1 MRIVKPDWVQHEN
14 DKGVKL
20 TIYSL
25 SVHPDG
31 SRFATGGIGFHVKIW
46 NTAPLL
52 HREAEEDPNVPKL
65 LASMSVHNGNVM
77 CVAWSHGAG
86 QYLATGSDDYI
97 VLIWELDTSG
107 SAGSTFGNLGGGGA
121 ANVENWKVVRRL
133 AGHAS
138 DVTDLAWA
146 PENAYLATCGLDSTI
161 YIWDGRTFDQ
171 LRRLSLHEGFVKGL
185 TWDPAGQYLASQSDD
200 KTMIIW
206 KTSDWS
212 METRLSAPFQDSS
225 NVTVNRRPS
234 WSPDGSYVASANA
247 AEKDHHMSTLFTRD
261 KWATQINLVGHKAP
275 IEVVKFNPVIFKPL
289 DDKDDS
295 ATKKSAAAGE
305 DAENTPTGPTAL
317 IAVGS
322 QDRSITVWT
331 TRNPRPM
338 SVADGIFEHN
348 VTDLDWSPDG
358 MTLFAS
364 SHDGTVAILSF
375 TEAELGQPMSL
386 DENLE
391 MLSKHGYKKKK
402 IIPVESPTQL
412 RLEEEYAQAS
422 RNASSQRI
430 ARLMGGGSSSS
441 SHPAAGSTDQST
453 PLGVPTSTLLALAP
467 DIKPPVPTSAD
478 ATSASSVPAQPPQPS
493 TSTSASTA
501 SPSPLPPPPMTPQ
514 KVTITKDGKK
524 RIQPQFVRNLTGP
537 SSSSQATP
545 KPPPP
550 AARYNNGLSASS
562 AATTSANGH
571 ADSASSTGLLPPG
584 TPIRSGGSLA
594 FGGGGGDLSNNY
606 HTPGDVIFGNGGR
619 SSVYTPEMDAPF
631 REWSSGHGHPSVPLA
646 SAALGNKRKYGESPD
661 PASASHKRMIP
672 GGGALNTPNGRSRT
686 APPPLVGPERRS
698 IITSQAYA
706 QSQIRLAV
714 PKVQSQLRHCVR
726 RGGGGPGRPAYM
738 PSTPAAPTPANTNP
752 ATVHNAAVYLNAYN
766 DIRGGA
772 KPTRVTLTRNEQ
784 VEWTTLLPAYA
795 LLLTG
800 NDKYL
805 MATCYDGAV
814 HFFTPA
820 GRRVLPAV
828 MLEAT
833 ASFVDCSGPY
843 FMCLTSVG
851 LLTVW
856 NLDTQ
861 EAVISGLSVGPALEL
876 AITPAAPTA
885 PASSQGNSNG
895 NGKDKEKDKDKD
907 KERDSE
913 GFVAGPTATITSA
926 HVRPRGIPVLTT
938 SHGQAYTY
946 HLGMKA
952 WLKVVDPWYTCS
964 DFFLAQAPPPASV
977 IVPGGGLGGFG
988 FGASSFHS
996 GAAGGG
1002 APPGLLSGIQ
1012 TATARLLET
1021 TTVTATVAPHTN
1033 NNTHGGTSD
1042 PHQLTHLFRHM
1053 DDTQRQLLTLDHLEH
1068 QLVASQ
1074 ALQSP
1079 AEFRYWLNCY
1089 AKRLADENAQDR
1101 IMELGNWLLGPLY
1114 LPGSTV
1120 TTLGPANLTYGGM
1133 VANSKHGETAYQW
1146 EPTILGFEK
1155 RGLLAEILKVLATN
1169 RELQRITTQ
1178 FSQTLDQLDQSSHS

>member
-550 AARYNNGLSASS
+550 AARYNNGLSA
-562 AATTSANGH
+562 
-571 ADSASSTGLLPPG
+571 
-584 TPIRSGGSLA
+584 
-594 FGGGGGDLSNNY
+594 
-606 HTPGDVIFGNGGR
+606 
-619 SSVYTPEMDAPF
+619 
-631 REWSSGHGHPSVPLA
+631 
-646 SAALGNKRKYGESPD
+646 
-661 PASASHKRMIP
+661 
-672 GGGALNTPNGRSRT
+672 RT

-861 EAVISGLSVGPALEL
+861 EAVISGLS
-876 AITPAAPTA
+876 
-885 PASSQGNSNG
+885 
-895 NGKDKEKDKDKD
+895 
-907 KERDSE
+907 RDSE

-952 WLKVVDPWYTCS
+952 WLKVVDPWY
-964 DFFLAQAPPPASV
+964 
-977 IVPGGGLGGFG
+977 
-988 FGASSFHS
+988 
-996 GAAGGG
+996 
-1002 APPGLLSGIQ
+1002 
-1012 TATARLLET
+1012 
-1021 TTVTATVAPHTN
+1021 
-1033 NNTHGGTSD
+1033 
-1042 PHQLTHLFRHM
+1042 
-1053 DDTQRQLLTLDHLEH
+1053 
-1068 QLVASQ
+1068 
-1074 ALQSP
+1074 
-1079 AEFRYWLNCY
+1079 
-1089 AKRLADENAQDR
+1089 
-1101 IMELGNWLLGPLY
+1101 
-1114 LPGSTV
+1114 
-1120 TTLGPANLTYGGM
+1120 
-1133 VANSKHGETAYQW
+1133 
-1146 EPTILGFEK
+1146 
-1155 RGLLAEILKVLATN
+1155 
-1169 RELQRITTQ
+1169 
-1178 FSQTLDQLDQSSHS
+1178 